1 MKFTGLL
8 FFSVCLHFISHAQ
21 ERKVIYFVDY
31 GIGISNFLGK
41 GSNHNGY
48 MVGTI
53 PVENAYTKNPFGKKI
68 KLALSAGFSAQIKLR
83 RNNGII
89 ASLEFAKLGSRLNLD
104 GVTYPIRPEIV
115 RTANGTTAITANEIS
130 LALSGYQKAFTTH
143 MGSTYFMYGLV
154 YSNMVYIHENGKA
167 IDYTRTGEFISDIAH
182 KKQNYLSLQTGFMAD
197 VYRFRFGL
205 QYRIALNGLKNTVLN
220 NNDRIR
226 PQSLLIKTSYLLFE

>member
-1 MKFTGLL
+1 MVSSKKHKPAALLKTIGMKFTGLL

-83 RNNGII
+83 RNNGICKTWI
-89 ASLEFAKLGSRLNLD
+89 
-104 GVTYPIRPEIV
+104 
-115 RTANGTTAITANEIS
+115 
-130 LALSGYQKAFTTH
+130 KA
-143 MGSTYFMYGLV
+143 
-154 YSNMVYIHENGKA
+154 
-167 IDYTRTGEFISDIAH
+167 
-182 KKQNYLSLQTGFMAD
+182 
-197 VYRFRFGL
+197 
-205 QYRIALNGLKNTVLN
+205 
-220 NNDRIR
+220 
-226 PQSLLIKTSYLLFE
+226 